1 MRFELAWCYIEL
13 HMEPQKQTPP
23 LPNQISG
30 HPLVKKF
37 QDFSAKNFA
46 LSAGVVVV
54 IILLGLGTG
63 WVLSGRSGG
72 LSGLNV
78 SMSPGAGGSTKEA
91 GFADEKTFK
100 DTAEGTLV
108 EGGISGEGTH
118 HLERSGGISQNVYL
132 TSTVINLQDFV
143 GKKVQVWGETTSGRK
158 AGWLM
163 DVGKVKVIE

>member
-1 MRFELAWCYIEL
+1 M
-13 HMEPQKQTPP
+13 
-23 LPNQISG
+23 
-30 HPLVKKF
+30 VKKF